1 MKNGASEQKVRERI
15 LSNGYGKFD
24 LVEDI
29 LTKDEILNW
38 KPRIVLKILPNVY
51 RYQKTK

>member
-1 MKNGASEQKVRERI
+1 MKSKSGEQKVRERI

-29 LTKDEILNW
+29 LTKE
-38 KPRIVLKILPNVY
+38 
-51 RYQKTK
+51 